1 MTWPSAATRTGS
13 CSPSYALSAAG
24 WPGGPRRSPQREAAI
39 GCCVPRAAVRAAELV
54 PSAVSEP
61 DVARGRQ
68 TTSPGSEDE
77 AAFRSADWALLLAV
91 AAMWGSSFLFIDIGV
106 DHLAPELVALLRLAF
121 GAATLAVVPAARR
134 RVPRTA
140 WPAIALL
147 GAVWMA
153 VPFVL
158 FAVAQQS
165 IDSSLAGMLN
175 GAAPLFTAIVAG
187 LAARQLPSQRLAAG
201 LVTGLI
207 GVVAISWPSVQDAD
221 ATAAGAGLVVLA
233 TLLYGVAFNL
243 AGPLERRHGALPVI
257 WRAQLVALALVAPF
271 GFAGVPASTFAWSS
285 VLAVAVLGCLG
296 TAIAFVAFTTLVGRV
311 GSTRASVAIYFLP
324 AVAIVL
330 GAGVRD
336 ETLAAGSL
344 RGTVLVSAG
353 AYLVS
358 RGERR

>member
-1 MTWPSAATRTGS
+1 MPSADPAPAP
-13 CSPSYALSAAG
+13 CPA
-24 WPGGPRRSPQREAAI
+24 
-39 GCCVPRAAVRAAELV
+39 
-54 PSAVSEP
+54 
-61 DVARGRQ
+61 RQ
-68 TTSPGSEDE
+68 TTSPRRGDE
-77 AAFRSADWALLLAV
+77 ASFAGADWALLVAA
-91 AAMWGSSFLFIDIGV
+91 AAMWGSSFLFIEIGL

-121 GAATLAVVPAARR
+121 GAATLAAVPAARH

-153 VPFVL
+153 GPFVL

-187 LAARQLPSQRLAAG
+187 LAARQLPSQRRAAG
-201 LVTGLI
+201 LAIGLL
-207 GVVAISWPSVQDAD
+207 GVVAISWPSVQDAQ

-243 AGPLERRHGALPVI
+243 AGPLERGHGALPVI
-257 WRAQLVALALVAPF
+257 WRAQLAALALVAPF
-271 GFAGVPASTFAWSS
+271 GLAGMAESTFAWSS

-311 GSTRASVAIYFLP
+311 GSTRASVAVYFLP
-324 AVAIVL
+324 AVAIGL
-330 GAGVRD
+330 GALFRD
-336 ETLAAGSL
+336 ETIAAISL
-344 RGTVLVSAG
+344 LGTVLVTAG
-353 AYLVS
+353 AYVTS